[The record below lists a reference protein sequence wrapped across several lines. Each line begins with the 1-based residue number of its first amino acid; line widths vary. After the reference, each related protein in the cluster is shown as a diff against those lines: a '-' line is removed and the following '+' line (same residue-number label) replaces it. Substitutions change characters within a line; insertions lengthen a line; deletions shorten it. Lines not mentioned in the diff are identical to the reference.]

1 MMFYD
6 TTAVR
11 VTKFKFSKSRGKTF
25 SPNKILSYFDSLLS
39 ILLVEYLRRISPGDG
54 RSMVLLVL
62 VLHYILPMSA
72 QHARKET
79 VTDSLNLY
87 TLYKKHTMGWLL

>member
-1 MMFYD
+1 
-6 TTAVR
+6 
-11 VTKFKFSKSRGKTF
+11 
-25 SPNKILSYFDSLLS
+25 
-39 ILLVEYLRRISPGDG
+39 
-54 RSMVLLVL
+54 MVLLVL

-87 TLYKKHTMGWLL
+87 TLYKKHTTYGLVAVKYKKIYILKCKFFLLKIA